1 MTRRSNAAD
10 PQLFDRF
17 ADDYDRFC
25 DLNESSGW
33 PWMQAAG
40 IHGGARALD
49 VGCGAGRRTLELAEH
64 YDEVVGIDLS
74 EPLLALAAARRP
86 AAGIHYVCTD
96 LLGYEPGTQFD
107 LVYSHTTLHHVTDLP
122 RALEYLR
129 SLVAPGGHAV
139 LLDCVAPRPTPNAWV
154 YRVGA
159 LIGFPSSLRAHGLR
173 NAGWLVKFQCVGP
186 WLDHLTSD
194 TYLSPEQFRQ
204 EYGRVF
210 PGGSFVDTGFLALG
224 WQRDLHTP

>member
-1 MTRRSNAAD
+1 MTRRSRDVD

-25 DLNESSGW
+25 DLNESSDW

-40 IHGGARALD
+40 IVGGARALD

-74 EPLLALAAARRP
+74 EPLVKLAATRRQAP
-86 AAGIHYVCTD
+86 GIRYLCAD
-96 LLGYEPGTQFD
+96 LLEYEPGTQFD
-107 LVYSHTTLHHVTDLP
+107 LVYSHTTLHHLTDLP
-122 RALEYLR
+122 RALELLR

-139 LLDCVAPRPTPNAWV
+139 LLDCVAPRPTPPAWG

-159 LIGFPSSLRAHGLR
+159 LIKFPSYVRAHGLR
-173 NAGWLVKFQCVGP
+173 DAGWLLKFQWVGP

-194 TYLSPEQFRQ
+194 TYLSPEQFRL

-210 PGGSFVDTGFLALG
+210 PGGSVVDRGFLALV
-224 WQRDLHTP
+224 WQRETATL